1 VDENDVTDDTVYEV
15 EVPAAPW
22 HNSDTVAA
30 SFTFAANLALS
41 AAQHF
46 AQLSQLA
53 LGQSGHEWAEEE
65 RAGFEQEVT
74 NFIAK
79 LPEGGAQDG

>member
-1 VDENDVTDDTVYEV
+1 MDENDVTDDTVHEV

-30 SFTFAANLALS
+30 AFAFAANIALS
-41 AAQHF
+41 SAQHF
-46 AQLSQLA
+46 AQLSKLA
-53 LGQSGHEWAEEE
+53 LGQSGHEWAEDERTEFEE
-65 RAGFEQEVT
+65 EIT
-74 NFIAK
+74 DFISK